1 MSENKVLHWIKK
13 EKNEK
18 EGNARMTEA
27 EKAVLQILDK
37 IEREQIK
44 IIELF
49 KDLKKQLREEKKDG
63 EERAEIH

>member
-1 MSENKVLHWIKK
+1 
-13 EKNEK
+13 
-18 EGNARMTEA
+18 MTEA

-63 EERAEIH
+63 EERTEIH

>member
-1 MSENKVLHWIKK
+1 
-13 EKNEK
+13 
-18 EGNARMTEA
+18 MTEA

>member
-1 MSENKVLHWIKK
+1 
-13 EKNEK
+13 
-18 EGNARMTEA
+18 MTDA
-27 EKAVLQILDK
+27 EKAALQILDK

-63 EERAEIH
+63 EERTEIH